1 MLKSSFCVHGHF
13 YQPPREDPFT
23 GEIPNEYGAGRFGNW
38 CERIYQECYLPNA
51 QVGNFQKISYNI
63 GPTLFAW
70 MEKKHPETVRAI
82 AEQEKQVFQ
91 RTGISNAMAQ
101 PYFHNILPLA
111 SERDKNTLIL
121 WGIKD
126 YTKRFGHAP
135 QGMWLPETA
144 MDLASLEAMAVYGI
158 QFTILAPWQAKD
170 PRLDTTQPYRVAL
183 ASGKEFYVFFY
194 NSFLS
199 GEVSFNPSSTEN
211 ADTFV
216 RDWLIPQLDSIKVDH
231 ELFSMVASD
240 GELYGH
246 HQPFRERFLSYLLD
260 GAVEKTGIERQFPAL
275 WLKEHAVEHSVE
287 LLENTSWSCHHGI
300 ERWRNVCGDA
310 PSATWKK
317 PVREFMNR
325 LADSIDREFETH
337 LQNLI
342 RDPWELRNAYVEV
355 LLGEK
360 SVEDLVADHAT
371 QDLTP
376 GQRSLIRILLEAEY
390 DRMRMFASDAWF
402 YFDLDRI
409 ELLNSLKYA
418 AHAAG
423 LVEQATGHN
432 PTDEAVKILT
442 QAHSEVSSLS
452 GDITFLG
459 YLKSFEMKIEQNSH

>member
-1 MLKSSFCVHGHF
+1 MQKNHFCVHGHF

-23 GEIPNEYGAGRFGNW
+23 GEIPNEYGAGPFGNW
-38 CERIYQECYLPNA
+38 TERIYQECYLPNA
-51 QVGNFQKISYNI
+51 QMGNYQKISFNI

-70 MEKKHPETVRAI
+70 MEKKHPETIRAI
-82 AEQEKQVFQ
+82 ADQEKQVFQ
-91 RTGISNAMAQ
+91 RTGVSNAMAQ

-111 SERDKNTLIL
+111 SEQDKEILIR

-144 MDLASLEAMAVYGI
+144 MDMASLEAMAAQGV

-170 PRLDTTQPYRVAL
+170 PLVDTTQPYRVAL
-183 ASGKEFYVFFY
+183 PSGRELFVFFY

-199 GEVSFNPSSTEN
+199 GEISFNPSSSEN

-216 RDWLIPQLDSIKVDH
+216 QNWLIPQMDSLKADH
-231 ELFSMVASD
+231 EKLVLVASD

-246 HQPFRERFLSYLLD
+246 HQRFRERFLSYLLD
-260 GAVEKTGIERQFPAL
+260 GAVEKTGIAHQFPAL
-275 WLKEHAVEHSVE
+275 WLRDHAVEQTVE

-317 PVREFMNR
+317 PVREFMNG
-325 LADSIDREFETH
+325 LADAIDKEYESH

-342 RDPWELRNAYVEV
+342 RDPWKLRDAYVDV
-355 LLGEK
+355 LLGEI
-360 SVEDLVADHAT
+360 SVTDLIAEHAA
-371 QDLTP
+371 QSLTP
-376 GQRSLIRILLEAEY
+376 GQQALAQLLLEAEY
-390 DRMRMFASDAWF
+390 ERLRMFASDAWF

-409 ELLNSLKYA
+409 ELLNALKYA

-423 LVEQATGHN
+423 LTEQATGHN
-432 PTDEAVKILT
+432 PTETAVHILT

-452 GDITFLG
+452 GDIAFLG
-459 YLKSFEMKIEQNSH
+459 YLKSFEMKLEQNSH